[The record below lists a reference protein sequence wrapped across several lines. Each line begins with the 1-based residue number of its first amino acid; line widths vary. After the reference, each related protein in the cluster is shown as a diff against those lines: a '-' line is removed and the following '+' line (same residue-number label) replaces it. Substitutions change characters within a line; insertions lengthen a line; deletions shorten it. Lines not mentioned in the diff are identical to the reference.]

1 MAEQSNGSHSDQ
13 STLADQSPLTDRSSL
28 AGQSSL
34 ADPSSVADL
43 LIEAGRDFYGRGW
56 MLGTSGNLSARFAS
70 EPLRLA
76 ITASGAPKGA
86 LTPNHILQI
95 DESGNV
101 THGAGRPSDETRLH
115 LTVLRSR
122 QAGAVLHTHSVWSTL
137 LSDAFANEGSLLI
150 EGFEM
155 LKGLAGVST
164 HEHAESVPIIENSQD
179 MEALSLALEA
189 TLKKYPEAHG
199 VMLRRHGLYTWGRD
213 LPEARR
219 HVEILEFL
227 LEVIGRT
234 HLAKGADT
242 R

>member
-1 MAEQSNGSHSDQ
+1 M
-13 STLADQSPLTDRSSL
+13 LADQPTL
-28 AGQSSL
+28 AN
-34 ADPSSVADL
+34 L

-56 MLGTSGNLSARFAS
+56 MLGTSGNLSARLAA

-95 DESGNV
+95 DELGNV
-101 THGAGRPSDETRLH
+101 TQGSGRPSDETMLH
-115 LTVLRSR
+115 LTVVRSR

-137 LSDAFANEGSLLI
+137 LSDAFADKGSLLI

-164 HEHAESVPIIENSQD
+164 HEHSESVPIIENSQD
-179 MEALSLALEA
+179 MEALSLTLEAALE
-189 TLKKYPEAHG
+189 KYPDAHG

-213 LPEARR
+213 LPEAKR

-234 HLAKGADT
+234 HLANRAAQG